1 MFFGNDTIL
10 LYKKTI
16 IFTNKPMIGLS
27 PTLPGFLA
35 VMPPVDVPNATL
47 PIVSNATAP
56 TVS

>member
-1 MFFGNDTIL
+1 
-10 LYKKTI
+10 
-16 IFTNKPMIGLS
+16 MIGLS